1 MENFKIRVVE
11 NVGEDSIETF
21 GEVGNELEVI
31 NGKLIDLDDD
41 SWSGCGTGFEDIDD
55 VNDWFSDLGDYGTVF
70 ELVESGDSNE

>member
-11 NVGEDSIETF
+11 NIGEDSLETF

-31 NGKLIDLDDD
+31 NGKLIDLEDD
-41 SWSGCGTGFEDIDD
+41 SWS
-55 VNDWFSDLGDYGTVF
+55 DYGTVF